1 MGRLNSAISLGRS
14 APSATSQRAATTK
27 GLQGRRTVMIT
38 VSHREGPD
46 PYGVDPLAA
55 DELRVGF
62 NNKPATGH
70 RMHGRPWSDR
80 SREGAVGSEETIM
93 LDSNQPSVRRRDP
106 WNKGRL
112 IGQKRPLKPSQKYLK

>member
-1 MGRLNSAISLGRS
+1 
-14 APSATSQRAATTK
+14 
-27 GLQGRRTVMIT
+27 MIT

-55 DELRVGF
+55 ELRVRF
-62 NNKPATGH
+62 NNKPALRH
-70 RMHGRPWSDR
+70 RMPRRLWSDR

-93 LDSNQPSVRRRDP
+93 LDSNQPSVPRRDP

-112 IGQKRPLKPSQKYLK
+112 IGQKRL